1 MKSKGL
7 RAAVGEGKERDLD
20 SGEITLEAR
29 KEIVFQVLPD
39 LAFNSLSS

>member
-1 MKSKGL
+1 MKSKGP

-29 KEIVFQVLPD
+29 KENVLQVLPD